1 MPKPDI
7 TYIPAFYQ
15 NYVHLVRE
23 EDLADALE
31 NSARAAEEL
40 FYSIPEDQWSFRY
53 APGKWSISDMLQ
65 HLVDAERIF
74 CYRALRFARKD
85 TTPLPGFDE
94 NDYAATAGADQR
106 TKSDLMEEFAAVRR
120 ATVLL
125 FGSFRD
131 EQVNATGV
139 ANQQE
144 ISVSAI
150 GFVIAGHL
158 WHHMNVVRERYLP
171 AMEAKV

>member
-23 EDLADALE
+23 EDLTKALK
-31 NSARAAEEL
+31 NSAKAAEEL

-53 APGKWSISDMLQ
+53 APEKWSISDMLQ

-74 CYRALRFARKD
+74 CYRALCFARKD
-85 TTPLPGFDE
+85 ATPLPGFDE
-94 NDYAATAGADQR
+94 NDYAAVAGADQR
-106 TKSDLMEEFAAVRR
+106 TKSDLMEEFAAVRK

-125 FGSFRD
+125 FSSFTD

-139 ANQQE
+139 ANQHE